1 MLSLHHARRA
11 APLFAIGLSVGLF
24 AGLGYVVAEEIG
36 APPSNSFEY
45 KMASAA
51 PFEVPREAPASRLAE
66 PFGLDTSA
74 LVTGLQ
80 NNVLNKWGVV
90 AKELP
95 QEREVLARC
104 RADAASCLPAAKAFL
119 AIVDKAQNRSGLAR
133 IGEINRSINL
143 AIKYVDDMSQ
153 YGVPDRWVSPLAT
166 FSSEAGNC
174 KHYAIS
180 KYVALQE
187 IGFAAED
194 LRLVIVRDRASN
206 LLHAV
211 AAVRYDGRWLV
222 LDNRTF
228 IMAQDVDI
236 KSYNPLFVLG
246 NDGVKSPMPE
256 IAKPQDANV
265 SVSAAVDLQSSS
277 GWQSAPLL
285 M

>member
-1 MLSLHHARRA
+1 MSIWYHARRA

-24 AGLGYVVAEEIG
+24 AGLGHAVAEEIE
-36 APPSNSFEY
+36 APPPNTFEY
-45 KMASAA
+45 KIASAA
-51 PFEVPREAPASRLAE
+51 PFEVPRETPAPRLSE

-74 LVTGLQ
+74 FVTGLQ
-80 NNVLNKWGVV
+80 NNVQNKWGVV

-95 QEREVLARC
+95 NEREVLARC
-104 RADAASCLPAAKAFL
+104 RADAAACSPAAKAFL
-119 AIVDKAQNRSGLAR
+119 AILAKAQTRSGLAR

-143 AIKYVDDMSQ
+143 AIKWVDDMTQ
-153 YGVPDRWVSPLAT
+153 YGVPDSWVSPLAT

-206 LLHAV
+206 QLHAV

-228 IMAQDVDI
+228 IMAQDVDLVAY
-236 KSYNPLFVLG
+236 KPLFLVG
-246 NDGVKSPMPE
+246 TDRAKAPE
-256 IAKPQDANV
+256 TPKPQEANLT
-265 SVSAAVDLQSSS
+265 VSAAAVDVQTSS
-277 GWQSAPLL
+277 GWQSTPLL

>member
-11 APLFAIGLSVGLF
+11 ASLFAIGLSIGLI
-24 AGLGYVVAEEIG
+24 AGLGHALAEEIG
-36 APPSNSFEY
+36 APPSNTFEY
-45 KMASAA
+45 TMASVA
-51 PFEVPREAPASRLAE
+51 PFEITREAPVSRLSE
-66 PFGLDTSA
+66 PFGLETST

-80 NNVLNKWGVV
+80 NNVQNKWGVV

-104 RADAASCLPAAKAFL
+104 RADAPSCSPAAKAFL
-119 AIVDKAQNRSGLAR
+119 AIVEKAQTRNGLAR

-143 AIKYVDDMSQ
+143 AIKYVDDITQ

-174 KHYAIS
+174 KHYAIA

-206 LLHAV
+206 QLHAV

-228 IMAQDVDI
+228 IMAQDVDLAAY
-236 KSYNPLFVLG
+236 KPLFLIG
-246 NDGVKSPMPE
+246 TDRAKAPE
-256 IAKPQDANV
+256 TPKPQDVNLT
-265 SVSAAVDLQSSS
+265 VSAAAIDVQTSS
-277 GWQSAPLL
+277 GWQSTPLL

>member
-1 MLSLHHARRA
+1 MLSLYHGRRA
-11 APLFAIGLSVGLF
+11 APLFAIGLSVGLL
-24 AGLGYVVAEEIG
+24 ACLGNVKAAEFG
-36 APPSNSFEY
+36 APSSATLEY

-51 PFEVPREAPASRLAE
+51 PFEVLREEPVSRVPE

-74 LVTGLQ
+74 LVSSGLQ
-80 NNVLNKWGVV
+80 NNVQNKWSVV

-95 QEREVLARC
+95 NEHEILTRC
-104 RADAASCLPAAKAFL
+104 RGDAASCPPAAKAFL
-119 AIVDKAQNRSGLAR
+119 AIVDKAQTRSGLAR

-174 KHYAIS
+174 KHYAIA

-187 IGFAAED
+187 MGFAADD

-206 LLHAV
+206 QLHAV
-211 AAVRYDGRWLV
+211 AAVRYDSRWLV

-228 IMAQDVDI
+228 IMAQDVDLAA
-236 KSYNPLFVLG
+236 YNPLFVIG
-246 NDGVKSPMPE
+246 TDRTKAPE
-256 IAKPQDANV
+256 TPKPEETTLT
-265 SVSAAVDLQSSS
+265 VSAVTADAQSSS
-277 GWQSAPLL
+277 GWQSTPLL